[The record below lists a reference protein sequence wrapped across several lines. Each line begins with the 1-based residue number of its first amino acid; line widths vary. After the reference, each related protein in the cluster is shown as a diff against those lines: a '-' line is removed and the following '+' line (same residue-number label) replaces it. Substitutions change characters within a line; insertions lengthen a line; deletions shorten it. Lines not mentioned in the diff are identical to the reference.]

1 MRLFAALWPPAY
13 VLAAL
18 ADSVAAARRAAP
30 DLRWIPAER
39 WHVTVAF
46 YGEVPDRGVARLER
60 RLTRV
65 ARAGLAGAGLAG
77 ADPAGA
83 GVDGTGLDETE
94 GVPVRVSLRG
104 GGHFGGRVLWAGV
117 HGQNPGDLVAL
128 RRLAGAVANDR
139 GNFRPHVTLARRRG
153 DGGDADLGAAAGALE
168 GLCTAAWTIDALHL
182 VRSHPGPAPRYETL
196 STYALG

>member
-13 VLAAL
+13 VVAAL

-39 WHVTVAF
+39 WHVTLAF

-65 ARAGLAGAGLAG
+65 ARVGLAGGG
-77 ADPAGA
+77 VAGA
-83 GVDGTGLDETE
+83 GVDVAGLDGTVLDRTE
-94 GVPVRVSLRG
+94 REQVRVSLRG
-104 GGHFGGRVLWAGV
+104 GGHFGGRVLWAGL
-117 HGQNPGDLVAL
+117 HGQDSGDLVAL
-128 RRLAGAVANDR
+128 GRIARALASDDRR
-139 GNFRPHVTLARRRG
+139 FRPHLTLARRRG

-168 GLCTAAWTIDALHL
+168 SLCTAAWTIDALHL

-196 STYALG
+196 STYALE